1 MWCFDLKCKETHTK
15 PKFLLHD
22 GVAGGIFNSGYN
34 GGTTIWRHGT
44 VSSRTLL
51 DLMLARMQRDYE
63 ALAPKGRKAG
73 SLKDLDTYLN

>member
-1 MWCFDLKCKETHTK
+1 MVWLVGSSTAVTMEAPQF
-15 PKFLLHD
+15 
-22 GVAGGIFNSGYN
+22 G
-34 GGTTIWRHGT
+34 RHGT

>member
-1 MWCFDLKCKETHTK
+1 M
-15 PKFLLHD
+15 
-22 GVAGGIFNSGYN
+22 
-34 GGTTIWRHGT
+34 
-44 VSSRTLL
+44 SSRTLL